1 MVDEANVCKDD
12 SKTLDAAFAAETR
25 TKSGEETMKRQL
37 VRLLSLIAI
46 LAFLVG
52 GNAAARERWTVEQVN
67 AWYAEQPWLVGCNFT
82 PSTAI
87 NQLEMWQADTFDP
100 ETIDRELGWAADIG
114 FNSIRVY
121 LHNLLW
127 EQDNEAFLRR
137 VDQFLAIADKHGI
150 GVMFVPLDGVWD
162 PQPKLGKQREPRP
175 HVHNSGWLQA
185 PGAEILDDPRRHD
198 ELRPYIY
205 GLIRHF
211 RDDSRVQLW
220 DVFNEPDN
228 PNRNS
233 YGRDGT
239 RTELPE
245 DKKEQMA
252 TRLLKRVF
260 VWAREANPSQPLTA
274 GVWRG
279 DLSNH
284 DKLTEYNRVMLEESD
299 IVSFHSYGD
308 LPSAVRRV
316 DNLRRYNRPMI
327 CTEYMSRGSGSTF
340 DPVMGYLKEHK
351 IGAYNWGLV
360 AGKTQT
366 HYPWETWRKQYTA
379 EPELWFHEIFRK
391 DGTPYDAAETK
402 YIRSLTK
409 EKATAESASK
419 AAAEWLAGLG
429 EKGLVLSEC
438 DGKHKFVGRKIA
450 GSQSV
455 MFVFEKPGWYVTLG
469 FSGAISVT
477 TDLKTVRAR
486 LKYVALD
493 RLPTPGLEARGWE
506 IKPRTPVSS
515 FKKGVEI
522 VEYRDG
528 VIKLRIRTN
537 FFALYGR
544 DPSVLVPADA
554 SMPKSAYFQIR
565 QAFPLDLTLE
575 APISM
580 GKESK

>member
-1 MVDEANVCKDD
+1 
-12 SKTLDAAFAAETR
+12 
-25 TKSGEETMKRQL
+25 MKRQL
-37 VRLLSLIAI
+37 VKLLSVIAGVV
-46 LAFLVG
+46 FLLSSV
-52 GNAAARERWTVEQVN
+52 AARERWTSEQAN
-67 AWYAEQPWLVGCNFT
+67 AWYAEQPWLVGCNFS

-127 EQDNEAFLRR
+127 EQDSEGFLRR
-137 VDQFLAIADKHGI
+137 VDQFLAITDKHGI

-162 PQPKLGKQREPRP
+162 PQPELGRQREPRP

-185 PGAEILDDPRRHD
+185 PGAEILDDPKRHD

-205 GLIRHF
+205 GLIHHF

-299 IVSFHSYGD
+299 IVSFHSYGN
-308 LPSAVRRV
+308 LSATERRV
-316 DNLRRYNRPMI
+316 DNLRRYNRPML
-327 CTEYMSRGSGSTF
+327 CTEYMSRGSDSTF
-340 DPVMGYLKEHK
+340 DPVMGYLKKHK
-351 IGAYNWGLV
+351 VGAYNWGLV

-391 DGTPYDAAETK
+391 DGTPYDAAEIN

-409 EKATAESASK
+409 EKATAETASK

-429 EKGLVLSEC
+429 EKGLVLSE
-438 DGKHKFVGRKIA
+438 GEKKHKFVGRKIA

-469 FSGAISVT
+469 FSGAISAS
-477 TDLKTVRAR
+477 TDVNTVRAR

-493 RLPTPGLEARGWE
+493 RLPTPGLEVKGWE

-515 FKKGVEI
+515 FKRGVEI
-522 VEYRDG
+522 VEFRDG
-528 VIKLRIRTN
+528 VIKLRIKTQ

-544 DPSVLVPADA
+544 DPGVLVPADA